1 MDRAMLDFHGV
12 GWMKLRLPSAVV
24 PVLLV
29 PMLACA
35 APDSAYAPSA
45 PPPANAPGWS
55 FSATGM
61 YYSLR
66 DQSDFLLV
74 TAAAERGPLHLEARH
89 NYEALDASS
98 LFVGWKFSGGESLT
112 YALTPIL
119 GVVFGATQGIAPGF
133 EASAAYGAV
142 DFYTEAEYV
151 HDTKVGEDS
160 FTYAWS
166 ELGYSPRNWL
176 RFGLVGQ
183 RTRVY
188 KSDREIQRGVFGQA
202 VLGEVTLGLYVFN
215 PDDSAD
221 RVVIL
226 SLGAKF

>member
-1 MDRAMLDFHGV
+1 MLHFHGV
-12 GWMKLRLPSAVV
+12 GWMRVKLPSAVA
-24 PVLLV
+24 PLLLA

-35 APDSAYAPSA
+35 APYGGNGPS
-45 PPPANAPGWS
+45 PPTPASAPGWA

-61 YYSLR
+61 YYSFR

-74 TAAAERGPLHLEARH
+74 TAVAERGPLHLEARH

-98 LFVGWKFSGGESLT
+98 LFAGWKFSGGESLT

-151 HDTKVGEDS
+151 YDTKVGESS

-166 ELGYSPRNWL
+166 ELGFSPRNWM

-188 KSDREIQRGVFGQA
+188 RSDRDFQRGVFGQA
-202 VLGEVTLGLYVFN
+202 VLGEVTLGLYVLN
-215 PDDSAD
+215 PDDGAD
-221 RVVIL
+221 RVVIF